1 MTRIQLACIVLI
13 ASACVLAGLLAAT
26 WANRPNRQADIA
38 DAVTATFES
47 SAYGQFV
54 VSKGGLTVLA
64 TQVSEDHDMVYVLD
78 SRSQR
83 LVAYLFEPNRKEIER
98 LAGLDIGEVMARQM
112 KAGSRR
118 PAGGRRPVER

>member
-26 WANRPNRQADIA
+26 WANRPDRQADIT
-38 DAVTATFES
+38 DAVASTFES

-54 VSKGGLTVLA
+54 VSKGGLTILA
-64 TQVSEDHDMVYVLD
+64 TQVDTDHDMIYVLD

-83 LVAYLFEPNRKEIER
+83 LVAYLFDPNRKEIER
-98 LAGLDIGEVMARQM
+98 LAGLDIGEVMARQT
-112 KAGSRR
+112 KSGSRR
-118 PAGGRRPVER
+118 SSGGGGRVDR